1 MGEDR
6 RGESG
11 NTTDDSSDSNAGST
25 HTGGTHTGGSS
36 TGGII
41 WHTVVSGRQIDLPAT
56 LPTIRA
62 ALTAAQAA
70 DLDAEIAR
78 TPALDLPLVLA
89 RWALAP
95 TDAAEEDE
103 AVFARLATGDFSDC
117 VAASSDEP
125 RPRPEAS

>member
-6 RGESG
+6 KGENS
-11 NTTDDSSDSNAGST
+11 NT
-25 HTGGTHTGGSS
+25 GSS
-36 TGGII
+36 GIL

>member
-1 MGEDR
+1 VG
-6 RGESG
+6 
-11 NTTDDSSDSNAGST
+11 DSVE
-25 HTGGTHTGGSS
+25 HEFV
-36 TGGII
+36 
-41 WHTVVSGRQIDLPAT
+41 WHTVVSGRAVDLPAT

-62 ALTAAQAA
+62 ALTPAQAA

-103 AVFARLATGDFSDC
+103 AVFARLASGDFSDC
-117 VAASSDEP
+117 VSAGSDELREP
-125 RPRPEAS
+125 HEPRPEAS

>member
-6 RGESG
+6 THDNGDSG
-11 NTTDDSSDSNAGST
+11 GDDSRGGHGGGAR
-25 HTGGTHTGGSS
+25 GGTEPEV
-36 TGGII
+36 I
-41 WHTVVSGRQIDLPAT
+41 WHTVVSGRRVDLPAT

-62 ALTAAQAA
+62 ALTADQAA

-95 TDAAEEDE
+95 TDAAAEDE

-117 VAASSDEP
+117 VAASTDEP
-125 RPRPEAS
+125 RPGHDPRPDAS

>member
-6 RGESG
+6 THRSG
-11 NTTDDSSDSNAGST
+11 DSGSNHGRSGGARGST
-25 HTGGTHTGGSS
+25 DPDVR
-36 TGGII
+36 
-41 WHTVVSGRQIDLPAT
+41 WHTVVSGRQVDLPAT

-117 VAASSDEP
+117 VAASADEP
-125 RPRPEAS
+125 RPGPRPGPDPRPEAS

>member
-6 RGESG
+6 SYRSG
-11 NTTDDSSDSNAGST
+11 RDHHDGAS
-25 HTGGTHTGGSS
+25 HGGGNPEVT
-36 TGGII
+36 
-41 WHTVVSGRQIDLPAT
+41 WHTVVSGRRIDLPAT

-117 VAASSDEP
+117 VAASPDEP
-125 RPRPEAS
+125 RPGPDPRPEAS